1 MGAIVG
7 QDDVDPVGHDFDN
20 MAQKVGGGLA
30 KGLAMQ
36 LDEGEFA
43 RAINGHEEIEPAL
56 RRLHLGDVD
65 MEETDGIALELL
77 FRRQIAVQIGK
88 TADPMPLQAPMQG

>member
-7 QDDVDPVGHDFDN
+7 QDDVDLVRHGFDK

-30 KGLAMQ
+30 KGLAIQ
-36 LDEGEFA
+36 VDDGEFA

-77 FRRQIAVQIGK
+77 LRKQIAVYIGK
-88 TADPMPLQAPMQG
+88 TAAPMPLQAPMQR